1 MKAVDDF
8 LVELCE
14 YAITNGDVVKCQG
27 VLERIIGYTNNKRWE
42 ISNLIACS
50 YRDQGLYSK
59 AYKNFFKARNVEQI
73 CASLEQV
80 MQAGYASEQ
89 DLFVARATLE
99 MLIKSAE
106 LSKARQL
113 RENFRTKV
121 PQTMLLNFVDFF
133 IECIE
138 CQEFQLVKQMANVDY
153 NAELKREPNMY
164 EKVNAICEKYFNQ
177 GIKQ

>member
-80 MQAGYASEQ
+80 MQAGYASE
-89 DLFVARATLE
+89 
-99 MLIKSAE
+99 
-106 LSKARQL
+106 
-113 RENFRTKV
+113 
-121 PQTMLLNFVDFF
+121 
-133 IECIE
+133 
-138 CQEFQLVKQMANVDY
+138 
-153 NAELKREPNMY
+153 
-164 EKVNAICEKYFNQ
+164 
-177 GIKQ
+177 

>member
-14 YAITNGDVVKCQG
+14 YAITNGDVIKCQG

-42 ISNLIACS
+42 ISNMIACS
-50 YRDQGLYSK
+50 YRDQGLFSK
-59 AYKNFFKARNVEQI
+59 AYKFFFKARNVEQI
-73 CASLEQV
+73 CAALEQV

-99 MLIKSAE
+99 MLIKSAD

-138 CQEFQLVKQMANVDY
+138 
-153 NAELKREPNMY
+153 
-164 EKVNAICEKYFNQ
+164 
-177 GIKQ
+177 G